1 MYYQQRIRN
10 VVSLLIMSMLCLA
23 SFAQGLQVQGIV
35 KDKNDEPMI
44 GVNVVVKGTTNG
56 TITGIDGDFSLN
68 GVKKSDVI
76 SFTYIGFRN
85 KDVKYEGQKQLN
97 VVMEE
102 DTETLSDLFFV
113 MARYEMQ
120 QQNWTEEKWQSF
132 AYKRKKKE

>member
-35 KDKNDEPMI
+35 KDKNGEPMI

-76 SFTYIGFRN
+76 LLLILALEI
-85 KDVKYEGQKQLN
+85 K
-97 VVMEE
+97 M
-102 DTETLSDLFFV
+102 
-113 MARYEMQ
+113 
-120 QQNWTEEKWQSF
+120 
-132 AYKRKKKE
+132 